1 MGDTDAI
8 SKAWLARFG
17 RTVAEQPLDGTAGRM
32 APPHAPA

>member
-1 MGDTDAI
+1 MDDTDAI